1 MAVYQAPL
9 RDMRFVLYEL
19 FDAESLWAGAGDG
32 GLTPDLADAVVGEAA
47 KLCEEVL
54 FPLNRSG
61 DEEGCVLEDGEVR
74 TPAGFKEAYAAFA
87 EGGWTG
93 LGCDPVHGGQG
104 LPQLVNMMVLEMV
117 CAANLSFGMY
127 PGLSR
132 GAYDALYLH
141 GADDLKSQYLPKLAE
156 GTWSGTMCLTEPQ
169 CGTDLGL
176 VRTRAAPKGDGG
188 FAITG
193 DKIFISAGEHDLT
206 ENILHLVLARI
217 DGAPGGTS
225 GLSLFLVPKFLPD
238 ADGRPGARNGVVC
251 TALEHKMGI
260 SASATC
266 ALRFD
271 DATGFLVGRENGGMR
286 AMFTMMNAARLGVGM
301 QGLGIMEAAYQGAVA
316 YAREREQGRALSGPK
331 APDRPADPILHHPDL
346 RRMLLTGRAYAE
358 GARALT
364 AWIAAEL
371 DAAQRAPDP
380 QRRAAAEDFVALM
393 TPVAKALFT
402 DLGSEV
408 ANLGVQAYGGHGY
421 IREHGMEQYVRDAR
435 ITQLYEG
442 TNGIQALDLVG
453 RKLPVG
459 AGRLLRRFFHPVN
472 DFVEAHGADAALAP
486 FVKPLAKSFQA
497 LQGATAFLARKGLAD
512 PDEAAAAAS
521 EYLRLFGLVALAFM
535 WARMAR
541 AAVPKAAAGGE
552 DAAFYRAK
560 LGTAR
565 FYMARLLPQAGALY
579 AAITGGGGS
588 ILDFA
593 LEDF

>member
-19 FDAESLWAGAGDG
+19 FDAESLWADAGDG
-32 GLTPDLADAVVGEAA
+32 GLTPDLADAVLGEAA
-47 KLCEEVL
+47 KLCEDVL

-61 DEEGCVLEDGEVR
+61 DEEGCVLENGAVR
-74 TPAGFKEAYAAFA
+74 TPAGFKEAYRAFA

-93 LGCDPVHGGQG
+93 LGCDPAHGGQG
-104 LPQLVNMMVLEMV
+104 LPQLLNMMVLEMV

-132 GAYDALYLH
+132 GAYDAVYLH
-141 GADDLKSQYLPKLAE
+141 GADDLKSRYLPKLAD

-176 VRTRAAPKGDGG
+176 VRTRAAPTGDGG

-238 ADGRPGARNGVVC
+238 AAGRPGARNGVTC

-260 SASATC
+260 AASATC
-266 ALRFD
+266 ALRFE

-358 GARALT
+358 GARALA

-371 DAAQRAPDP
+371 DAAQRASDP
-380 QRRAAAEDFVALM
+380 QRRAAAADFVALM
-393 TPVAKALFT
+393 TPIAKALFT

-408 ANLGVQAYGGHGY
+408 ANLGVQVYGGHGY

-435 ITQLYEG
+435 ITQIYEG

-459 AGRLLRRFFHPVN
+459 AGRLLRGFFHPVN
-472 DFVEAHGADAALAP
+472 AFIEAHGADPALAP

-497 LQGATAFLARKGLAD
+497 LQGATAFLAQKGLAN

-541 AAVPKAAAGGE
+541 AAAPKAAEGGA
-552 DAAFYRAK
+552 DGAFYRAK